1 MSAAEADRWAWLLV
15 LSFVFGCNVLRIL
28 LPSFSSF
35 MSRVLQKDA
44 EQESQMRAEIQ
55 GMKQELS
62 TVNMMDEFAR
72 YARLERKINKMT
84 DKLKT
89 HVKARTA
96 QLAKIKWVISVAFYV
111 LQAALMVSLIWKYY
125 SVPVA
130 VVPSKWITP
139 LDRLV
144 AFPTR
149 VAGSTPRM
157 EPSAGLELM
166 TLRWRPELR
175 SRVRCLTSGATPVP
189 LKLLPLKALGPTVE
203 PRIRWHLKAL
213 ASTDNKRRWPR
224 FDLRSRG
231 HERHRPR
238 SVPATQVPGTP
249 LVRTSHS
256 SDEGKRFQ
264 RVRGLFLLLPTG

>member
-1 MSAAEADRWAWLLV
+1 MSSAAADHWAWLLV

-55 GMKQELS
+55 DMKQELS

-111 LQAALMVSLIWKYY
+111 LQAALMISLIWKYY

-149 VAGSTPRM
+149 VAGDD
-157 EPSAGLELM
+157 GLIEFTTV
-166 TLRWRPELR
+166 TLESP
-175 SRVRCLTSGATPVP
+175 
-189 LKLLPLKALGPTVE
+189 KAWLVE
-203 PRIRWHLKAL
+203 A
-213 ASTDNKRRWPR
+213 
-224 FDLRSRG
+224 
-231 HERHRPR
+231 
-238 SVPATQVPGTP
+238 
-249 LVRTSHS
+249 
-256 SDEGKRFQ
+256 
-264 RVRGLFLLLPTG
+264 